1 VTTIEAGVVASFDDA
16 RGYGTVSRSGDGTE
30 LFLHCT
36 AIADGTRT
44 IGVGQ
49 RVRFVTVAG
58 HLGRLEA
65 RAVEKV

>member
-1 VTTIEAGVVASFDDA
+1 VTAIESGVVASFDEA
-16 RGYGTVSRSGDGTE
+16 RGYGTVSRSDDGTE

-49 RVRFVTVAG
+49 RVRFVSAAG

-65 RAVEKV
+65 RSIEKV